1 VNFVHNFRPF
11 AAPSKCRPHP
21 RIALATAPS
30 NHGAGEAE
38 SIEPTTPMLSQLLS
52 YGTNA
57 YVWLPQLLRTVL
69 YASSVSLSHASNHT
83 VG

>member
-30 NHGAGEAE
+30 NHGAGGGEIYRANDANAL
-38 SIEPTTPMLSQLLS
+38 PTFELWHKCLCLASPTF
-52 YGTNA
+52 TH
-57 YVWLPQLLRTVL
+57 
-69 YASSVSLSHASNHT
+69 SSVRKLS
-83 VG
+83 